1 MRLIFGQNNEVLQK
15 GRYIELLRYGKNN
28 DLKSSTSYTSN
39 TGDPIATKE
48 YTKDLGVTMSSSGD
62 FKDHISNVI
71 ETVRDLSTWIL

>member
-1 MRLIFGQNNEVLQK
+1 MMNK
-15 GRYIELLRYGKNN
+15 
-28 DLKSSTSYTSN
+28 SN